1 MTGPPESERRRAER
15 VYFEPLRV
23 RVHGTREGILVDLSE
38 SGALLL
44 FAAALPVDR
53 QLALQIEWKD
63 RPLDL
68 QARVTR
74 CLPHHVQLASATLA
88 RTEYDVALEF
98 VDPPREA
105 VTLIREII
113 QKNASARGNESR

>member
-1 MTGPPESERRRAER
+1 MAVPLDSERRKAER

-38 SGALLL
+38 GGALIL
-44 FAAALPVDR
+44 FPAALPVGK
-53 QLALQIEWKD
+53 QVGLQIEWKD

-68 QARVTR
+68 QVRVKR
-74 CLPHHVQLASATLA
+74 CLPRRVQLASATLA

-98 VDPPREA
+98 VDPPPEG
-105 VTLIREII
+105 VNVIRQII
-113 QKNASARGNESR
+113 QKNTSAAP